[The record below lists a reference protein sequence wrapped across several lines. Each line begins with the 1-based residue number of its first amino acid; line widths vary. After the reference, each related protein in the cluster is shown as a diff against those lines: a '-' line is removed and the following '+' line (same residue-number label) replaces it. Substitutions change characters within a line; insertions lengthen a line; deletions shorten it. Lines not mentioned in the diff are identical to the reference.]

1 MTFTEPR
8 YTLVV
13 MILSFKCKD
22 TQSLFEGGQPRAF
35 KAFASQAQRKLE
47 MLAAAHAIEDLR
59 SPPGNRLEKLTGTRE
74 GQWSIRI
81 NAQWRLCFEWSDQGA
96 HQVEIVD
103 YH

>member
-1 MTFTEPR
+1 MTFIEPR

-13 MILSFKCKD
+13 MIVSFKCKD
-22 TQSLFEGGQPRAF
+22 TQKLFEGGQPRIF

-47 MLAAAHAIEDLR
+47 MLAAAHAIDDVR